1 MVCPGNGFEE
11 EDEEFYPEP
20 DDSLDDDIIDEEEE
34 DDVDVDEDDDDDDYL
49 EQEPILSTYNPADV
63 AEIKAILEDADIS
76 FHFEGDIPTTSNT
89 YIEPARL
96 FVSPDQAEE
105 ARELIDELDL
115 SYMSLA
121 PDEDPLEYDDFE
133 GDEYEDN

>member
-20 DDSLDDDIIDEEEE
+20 DDSLENDIIKDEEE
-34 DDVDVDEDDDDDDYL
+34 DDVDVDNDDDDDDDYL
-49 EQEPILSTYNPADV
+49 TQEVILSTYNPADV
-63 AEIKAILEDADIS
+63 AAIKAVLEDADIS

-96 FVSPDQAEE
+96 FVNPEQLEE
-105 ARELIDELDL
+105 ARELIDDLDL
-115 SYMSLA
+115 SYMSLS

-133 GDEYEDN
+133 GDE